1 MMQVWT
7 TLTPRDAFITLLS
20 IAVIV
25 AIVYYIHL
33 EYRNYLRDMR
43 IQKRLYR
50 RHTRYG
56 KDIY

>member
-1 MMQVWT
+1 MEIWT
-7 TLTPRDAFITLLS
+7 TLTPRDAFITVLA